1 MKLVFKRKD
10 RFAFSLFFK
19 VKAFGTR
26 NWKWPICQAPPTKF
40 SLFLSFNSYSIFT
53 KYKWSPTILI
63 RKKYF
68 G

>member
-19 VKAFGTR
+19 VKVFETR
-26 NWKWPICQAPPTKF
+26 NWKWPICQATPTK
-40 SLFLSFNSYSIFT
+40 SLFLSFNSYCIFT
-53 KYKWSPTILI
+53 KYKWSHTILI